1 MEYIVSTCWPN
12 GSSFWDV
19 PPVIRTHEQRKKTR
33 SDAVSKL
40 VSVFPE
46 IFGGMVGKSN
56 AKRGAERLVW
66 IFQNKKLNQQLL
78 YMLVDEFVASLFVE
92 FKKL

>member
-1 MEYIVSTCWPN
+1 
-12 GSSFWDV
+12 
-19 PPVIRTHEQRKKTR
+19 
-33 SDAVSKL
+33 